1 MKKIIIIRNAGIDPL
16 KDVLGDDFF
25 EAFAKKCKGV
35 NAKESNGLADGFDR
49 LDNGL
54 EDLKDA
60 LDELFKQSEEEKKP
74 AANKEVSKNDKDLLL
89 TRDCCKKITLE
100 GIRDF
105 YLRDNNGINL
115 SLVEPQI
122 KNFDPTVYYNFWL
135 WLVAKFLDRQYAG
148 HIKDSVIAYKLSGN
162 ERKPFAVNIS
172 VEYKTVPLFRTY
184 FDINKAKELTQG
196 LFNRIKDYK

>member
-60 LDELFKQSEEEKKP
+60 LDELFKQSKEEKKP

-148 HIKDSVIAYKLSGN
+148 HIKDSVIAYKLSGD
-162 ERKPFAVNIS
+162 ERKPLAVNIS

>member
-60 LDELFKQSEEEKKP
+60 LDELFKQSKEEKKP

-89 TRDCCKKITLE
+89 TRDYCKKITLE

>member
-49 LDNGL
+49 LGNGL

-60 LDELFKQSEEEKKP
+60 LDELFKQSKEEKKP

-135 WLVAKFLDRQYAG
+135 WLVAKFLDRQYEG

-162 ERKPFAVNIS
+162 ERKPLAVNIP

-196 LFNRIKDYK
+196 LFNQIKDYK

>member
-49 LDNGL
+49 LGNGL

-60 LDELFKQSEEEKKP
+60 LDELFKQSKEEKKP

-89 TRDCCKKITLE
+89 TRYCCKKITLE

-115 SLVEPQI
+115 SLVGPQI

-184 FDINKAKELTQG
+184 FDINKAKELTQN

>member
-60 LDELFKQSEEEKKP
+60 LDELFKQSKEEKKP

>member
-60 LDELFKQSEEEKKP
+60 LDELFKQSKEEKKP

-162 ERKPFAVNIS
+162 ERKPLAVNIP

>member
-35 NAKESNGLADGFDR
+35 NAKESNGLTDGFDR

-60 LDELFKQSEEEKKP
+60 LDELFKQSKEEKKP

-89 TRDCCKKITLE
+89 TRYCCKKITLE

-105 YLRDNNGINL
+105 YLRDNSGINL

>member
-49 LDNGL
+49 LDNDL

-60 LDELFKQSEEEKKP
+60 LDELFKQSKEEKKP

-115 SLVEPQI
+115 SLVESQI

-148 HIKDSVIAYKLSGN
+148 HIKDSGIAYKLSGN
-162 ERKPFAVNIS
+162 ERKPLAVDIS
-172 VEYKTVPLFRTY
+172 VGYKTVPLFRTY
-184 FDINKAKELTQG
+184 FDVNKAKELTQD

>member
-35 NAKESNGLADGFDR
+35 DSRESNGLADGFDR
-49 LDNGL
+49 LGDGL
-54 EDLKDA
+54 EDLKNA
-60 LDELFKQSEEEKKP
+60 LDKLFRQSKEGKKP
-74 AANKEVSKNDKDLLL
+74 AANKKVSKNDKDLLL

-115 SLVEPQI
+115 SLVESQI

-162 ERKPFAVNIS
+162 ERKPLAVNIS

-196 LFNRIKDYK
+196 LFNQIKDYK

>member
-35 NAKESNGLADGFDR
+35 DSRESNGLADGFDR
-49 LDNGL
+49 LGNGL
-54 EDLKDA
+54 EDLKNA
-60 LDELFKQSEEEKKP
+60 LDELFKQSKEEKKP
-74 AANKEVSKNDKDLLL
+74 AANKEVFKNDKELLL

-148 HIKDSVIAYKLSGN
+148 HIKNSVIAYKLSGN
-162 ERKPFAVNIS
+162 ERMPLTVNVP

-184 FDINKAKELTQG
+184 FDVNKAKELTQD
-196 LFNRIKDYK
+196 LFNQIKDYK

>member
-49 LDNGL
+49 LGNGL

-60 LDELFKQSEEEKKP
+60 LDELFKQSKEEKKP

-148 HIKDSVIAYKLSGN
+148 HIKDSVIAYKLSGD
-162 ERKPFAVNIS
+162 ERKPLAANIS

>member
-35 NAKESNGLADGFDR
+35 DSRESNGLADGFDR
-49 LDNGL
+49 LGDGL
-54 EDLKDA
+54 EDLKNA
-60 LDELFKQSEEEKKP
+60 LDKLFRQSKEGKKP
-74 AANKEVSKNDKDLLL
+74 AANKKVPKDDKDLFL

-148 HIKDSVIAYKLSGN
+148 HIKDSVIAYKLLRS
-162 ERKPFAVNIS
+162 ERKPLAVNIP

-184 FDINKAKELTQG
+184 FDVNKAKELTQD
-196 LFNRIKDYK
+196 LFNQIKDYK

>member
-60 LDELFKQSEEEKKP
+60 LDELFKQSKEEKKP

-162 ERKPFAVNIS
+162 ERKPFAVNIP

>member
-49 LDNGL
+49 LGNGF
-54 EDLKDA
+54 EDLEDA
-60 LDELFKQSEEEKKP
+60 LDELFKQSKEEKKP
-74 AANKEVSKNDKDLLL
+74 TANKEVSKNDKDLLL

-148 HIKDSVIAYKLSGN
+148 HIKDSVIAYKLSGD
-162 ERKPFAVNIS
+162 ERKPLAVNIS

>member
-49 LDNGL
+49 LGNGL

-60 LDELFKQSEEEKKP
+60 LDELFKQSKEEKKP
-74 AANKEVSKNDKDLLL
+74 TANKEVSKNDKDLLL

-148 HIKDSVIAYKLSGN
+148 HIKDSVIAYKLSGD
-162 ERKPFAVNIS
+162 ERKPLAVNIP

>member
-49 LDNGL
+49 LGNGL

-60 LDELFKQSEEEKKP
+60 LDELFKQSKEEKKP

-100 GIRDF
+100 RIRDF

-162 ERKPFAVNIS
+162 ERKPFAVNIP

>member
-49 LDNGL
+49 LGNGL

-60 LDELFKQSEEEKKP
+60 LDELFKQSKEEKKP

-135 WLVAKFLDRQYAG
+135 WLVAKFLDRQYTG
-148 HIKDSVIAYKLSGN
+148 HIKDSVIAYKLSGD
-162 ERKPFAVNIS
+162 ERKPLAVNIP

>member
-35 NAKESNGLADGFDR
+35 DSRKSNGLADGFDR
-49 LDNGL
+49 LGDGL
-54 EDLKDA
+54 EDLKNA
-60 LDELFKQSEEEKKP
+60 LDKLFRQSKEGKKP
-74 AANKEVSKNDKDLLL
+74 AANKKVPKDDKDLFL

-148 HIKDSVIAYKLSGN
+148 HIKDSVIAYKLLRS
-162 ERKPFAVNIS
+162 ERKPLAVNIP

-184 FDINKAKELTQG
+184 FDVNKAKELTQD
-196 LFNRIKDYK
+196 LFNQIKDYK

>member
-35 NAKESNGLADGFDR
+35 DSRESNGLADGFDR
-49 LDNGL
+49 LGDGL
-54 EDLKDA
+54 EDLKNA
-60 LDELFKQSEEEKKP
+60 LDELFKQSKEGKKP
-74 AANKEVSKNDKDLLL
+74 AANKKVPKNDKDLLL

-148 HIKDSVIAYKLSGN
+148 HIKDSVIAYKLLGS
-162 ERKPFAVNIS
+162 ERKPLAVNIP

-184 FDINKAKELTQG
+184 FDVNKAKELTQD
-196 LFNRIKDYK
+196 LFNQIKDYK